1 MGKQPD
7 TMLWERQENES
18 MQAFEAFH
26 LYCTL
31 RNERSIN
38 RVARELNK
46 SHALIGRW
54 SAKHNW
60 AERTRAYDNYIVRED
75 VEQARKNL
83 ADMRKRQIEQGK
95 LLQSKAVTAILNKAQ
110 QEGGLDYESMTA
122 LVRMMSTG
130 ITIEEKARENEYR
143 VAMSAAGVAEEEK
156 RGITD
161 ETRKAVEELVN
172 GIGNREGAG
181 GTDIT

>member
-1 MGKQPD
+1 MGKQPE
-7 TMLWERQENES
+7 TMPWERQQNES

-31 RNERSIN
+31 RHERSIN

-54 SAKHNW
+54 SSRHDW

-75 VEQARKNL
+75 VETARKNL

-95 LLQSKAVTAILNKAQ
+95 LLQSQAVQAILNKAK
-110 QEGGLDYESMTA
+110 QEGGLDYENMAT

-130 ITIEEKARENEYR
+130 ISIEEKARENELK
-143 VAMSAAGVAEEEK
+143 VAISSAGVVEEEK

-161 ETRKAVEELVN
+161 ETRKAVEELVS
-172 GIGNREGAG
+172 GIGGTERAG
-181 GTDIT
+181 GTGIT